1 MFLVGATEAYRIL
14 SNLSTTNRISTFEH
28 EGVNYTYLSEADI
41 PNNVDFQASTFA
53 LATQCKAISQACGV
67 KAVYGASLPFKCTS
81 AFQGDLINEGGFP
94 ILSRITLMEDE
105 ALTTNI
111 TSGSKDLN
119 LYYFG
124 TYARVDLRGHIPG
137 QKSLG
142 QPDPPDPEIVRPIS
156 GGLAWV
162 LSCSTTVYEVA
173 YSRVNGTVQAY
184 SVTRANASLGGIIV
198 APTNEDFAQ
207 GDFDIA
213 ARISSFLYENSQD
226 LANEWA
232 SLYSQIALGLSAGIM
247 SPRLNIRQQTR
258 SSFLVA
264 RIPKVPLFV
273 LICLNLLYAA
283 VGILLALY
291 CTCFCAPRTTKDI
304 QARLTVA
311 GLVAFCFEPR
321 QRASGPAEEI
331 EDLFTEKIESGTS
344 RRVGIRPV
352 DEGGWRYELL

>member
-14 SNLSTTNRISTFEH
+14 SNPSTTNRISTFEH
-28 EGVNYTYLSEADI
+28 EGVNYTYLGEAGI
-41 PNNVDFQASTFA
+41 PNNVDFQTSTFA
-53 LATQCKAISQACGV
+53 LATQCKAMSQACGL
-67 KAVYGASLPFKCTS
+67 KPDYGTSLPFKCTS
-81 AFQGDLINEGGFP
+81 AFHGDLINGG
-94 ILSRITLMEDE
+94 ILMSRIKLMEDE
-105 ALTTNI
+105 ALTI
-111 TSGSKDLN
+111 DIIYGSKDLN
-119 LYYFG
+119 PYYFG
-124 TYARVDLRGHIPG
+124 IYARVDTRGHIPG
-137 QKSLG
+137 SIFLG
-142 QPDPPDPEIVRPIS
+142 QPDSTDPEIVRQFR

-184 SVTRANASLGGIIV
+184 SVTRANASLGGIIA

-207 GDFDIA
+207 SDFDIA
-213 ARISSFLYENSQD
+213 ARISSFHENSQD
-226 LANEWA
+226 LTNEWA
-232 SLYSQIALGLSAGIM
+232 TLYSQIALGLSAGIM

-273 LICLNLLYAA
+273 LIGLNLLYAV

-291 CTCFCAPRTTKDI
+291 CAWFCAPRTTKDT

-321 QRASGPAEEI
+321 QRAWGPAEEI

-344 RRVGIRPV
+344 GRVGIRPV